1 MLNRVKTKI
10 SGRRHRKLKHE
21 IPKTGSS
28 LGGGEDS
35 GSESPKVTALDADA
49 SETEIESS
57 HLSGPVKIIQPNFDA
72 PFPGEVENLGD
83 KQHVDAKGARS
94 AGDRLRIASQELN
107 RVIEEYLKA
116 NPDATVIEQ
125 LQKVHGAISST
136 STLNAADTTDAL
148 RVALS
153 NLPESMTGRKKR
165 WASSVGNFLS
175 RLYPLTSIT
184 LGLAAAGA
192 EVGTKSLVS

>member
-10 SGRRHRKLKHE
+10 SGRRHRKLKHD
-21 IPKTGSS
+21 
-28 LGGGEDS
+28 GEDS
-35 GSESPKVTALDADA
+35 GSESPKVTALDADG

-57 HLSGPVKIIQPNFDA
+57 HLSGPVKIFKPNLDA
-72 PFPGEVENLGD
+72 PFQGEVENLTRATHESHLGD
-83 KQHVDAKGARS
+83 KQHDAKGARS
-94 AGDRLRIASQELN
+94 AEDRLRIASQELN
-107 RVIEEYLKA
+107 RVTEEYLKA

-125 LQKVHGAISST
+125 LQKVYGAISST

-148 RVALS
+148 RFALS
-153 NLPESMTGRKKR
+153 KLPESTTGRKKR

-192 EVGTKSLVS
+192 EVGIKLLVS